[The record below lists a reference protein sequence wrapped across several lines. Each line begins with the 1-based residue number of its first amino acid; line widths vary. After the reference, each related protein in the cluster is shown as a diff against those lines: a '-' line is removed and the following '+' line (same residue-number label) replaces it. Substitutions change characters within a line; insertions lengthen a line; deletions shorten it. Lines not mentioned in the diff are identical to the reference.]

1 MAEYIEREAAINAC
15 YDGFADCRDD
25 CATNIKAIPAADV
38 VEVVRCRECVHCCGV
53 SGKPPFKEAD
63 EAYCD
68 EHDWC
73 VSETYFC
80 ADGKRK
86 DGGQDDV

>member
-1 MAEYIEREAAINAC
+1 MMTDEYIPREAALKVIYTSTAP
-15 YDGFADCRDD
+15 ALE
-25 CATNIKAIPAADV
+25 IKAMPAADV

-86 DGGQDDV
+86 DGGQDE